1 MKTIKIDDIE
11 YNLVPVDPPFN
22 PNVGEKIEVIL
33 SSGARKEFRVLN
45 FSYSY
50 NRGSEAHFP
59 YSYPHRGSEAHF
71 SMQIDECH

>member
-1 MKTIKIDDIE
+1 ME

-33 SSGARKEFRVLN
+33 SSGARKDFCILN

-50 NRGSEAHFP
+50 
-59 YSYPHRGSEAHF
+59 PHRSSEAHF